1 MNLIILKVDVIVFFF
16 GGGRLVLKRFGNYLN
31 SLIKIMVCGTDDII
45 FLFMF
50 MLIVL
55 LDFHSVSLG

>member
-1 MNLIILKVDVIVFFF
+1 MLLCFFW
-16 GGGRLVLKRFGNYLN
+16 GGRLVLKRFGNYLN